1 MNDID
6 ADAPTAAM
14 DGHDSVIGLQRNP
27 HLSGARP
34 ERDEHERM
42 VCRDSSASV
51 ESASAT
57 SQLNVSAAFRR
68 RMDFFSSNTWQ
79 EQIMNAEDLARS
91 R

>member
-34 ERDEHERM
+34 ERDLT
-42 VCRDSSASV
+42 SSPRENELV
-51 ESASAT
+51 T
-57 SQLNVSAAFRR
+57 R
-68 RMDFFSSNTWQ
+68 
-79 EQIMNAEDLARS
+79 ARTV
-91 R
+91 RWELMGWIRF